1 VDQIVNWDVL
11 QTMLNDQHSRLN
23 PVQEIVYAA
32 GGRLMEIAWERSFTP
47 PWRIDAC
54 KTTDEPIY
62 SLELVGTSDELR
74 SRVLFDGEKHLEFP
88 LTVML
93 RDKDGR
99 TARLTVKP
107 PSESRP
113 E

>member
-1 VDQIVNWDVL
+1 
-11 QTMLNDQHSRLN
+11 MLNDQHSRLN